1 MHLLTNDLTNKMTG
15 ETNLEILLKT
25 IKPKH
30 NTGDFVFCTLEDLN
44 KINFDDI
51 ILMFKENEG
60 YTIIVKKHIA
70 DNLNLEYTFIAAWIT
85 LTVHSALE
93 AVGLIA
99 AFSKA
104 LSENNISCNVVSA
117 YYHDHIF
124 VDKKNINMAMK
135 ILNKFSE

>member
-1 MHLLTNDLTNKMTG
+1 MGLVTYLTNEMTG

-25 IKPKH
+25 MKPKQ
-30 NTGDFVFCTLEDLN
+30 NTGDFVFCTIEDLN
-44 KINFDDI
+44 KINFNDI

-60 YTIIVKKHIA
+60 YTIIVKKQIA
-70 DNLNLEYTFIAAWIT
+70 DSLKLEYTFIAAWIT

-93 AVGLIA
+93 AVGLTA

-104 LSENNISCNVVSA
+104 LFENNISCNVVSA

-124 VDKKNINMAMK
+124 VDKKDINKAMK